1 MAWLVNICCCISMR
15 SCGVHCN
22 GKLLFWLRFF
32 HIRLRFCIYWS
43 TFLCRL
49 TWLFPDVRVIFS
61 CIELVCVSELHCW
74 LLADSLMWSLSSGQ
88 DIFSMCNMA
97 GSEDLHLHYVSS
109 MVLVV
114 LGHRNF
120 QPLLSKNF
128 KAVLFPSWYF
138 SVIVLLCLLPSR
150 HAARILQIHLY
161 SLPFIIWNVGRLLM
175 LYLITIYGLCCH
187 CATVLVTAPRAQV
200 LYSWWPLLYMVRTAL
215 FEIIFLLLDNTIVL
229 LALSYIFWET
239 SIGQMVQYVDT
250 EHSFSSWVR
259 RSATFVNPIH

>member
-61 CIELVCVSELHCW
+61 CIELVSVSELHFW

-97 GSEDLHLHYVSS
+97 GSEDLHLHSVSS
-109 MVLVV
+109 VVLVA

-175 LYLITIYGLCCH
+175 PYL
-187 CATVLVTAPRAQV
+187 
-200 LYSWWPLLYMVRTAL
+200 W
-215 FEIIFLLLDNTIVL
+215 IVL
-229 LALSYIFWET
+229 SLCYCSRNRTKGAGFVQLMAIAVYGTDSFIWNYISFA
-239 SIGQMVQYVDT
+239 GQHNCAVSPELYILRNFRWSDGSVRWHRTLFQFM
-250 EHSFSSWVR
+250 SW
-259 RSATFVNPIH
+259 